1 MKSTKRSANQAAVT
15 LGIKRFPGLPSA
27 SWGKPKKQIQ
37 AGRAT
42 LVTESTDKVVWSQRK
57 TTFRAADLLTGV
69 YVVSTRHFVG
79 PVKDSDSA
87 LDPGAVAMN
96 WTDERVEL
104 LKKLWA
110 DGLSASQIAA
120 QLGGVS
126 RNAVI
131 GKVHRLKLS
140 SRGRATASPA
150 RQKKTQQAS
159 SSVKSASRA
168 ATVSRSMTTSIGA
181 TALQAQF
188 DAEPVARQMLRPVE
202 NVVVPISRRLQ
213 LIQLNER
220 TCKWPNGD
228 PLSEDFHF
236 CGNDSAET
244 GPYCNYHSRIAFQPA
259 SERRRSR

>member
-1 MKSTKRSANQAAVT
+1 
-15 LGIKRFPGLPSA
+15 
-27 SWGKPKKQIQ
+27 
-37 AGRAT
+37 
-42 LVTESTDKVVWSQRK
+42 
-57 TTFRAADLLTGV
+57 
-69 YVVSTRHFVG
+69 
-79 PVKDSDSA
+79 
-87 LDPGAVAMN
+87 MN

-104 LKKLWA
+104 LRKLWA

-140 SRGRATASPA
+140 SRGRATAAPA
-150 RQKKTQQAS
+150 RQKKAAAAS
-159 SSVKSASRA
+159 TGGKAATRSVSRA
-168 ATVSRSMTTSIGA
+168 MPVSIGA

-188 DAEPVARQMLRPVE
+188 DVEPVARHVLRPVE
-202 NVVVPISRRLQ
+202 NVVVPISRRLK

-228 PLSEDFHF
+228 PLTEDFHF
-236 CGNDSAET
+236 CGNDSAEN
-244 GPYCNYHSRIAFQPA
+244 GPYCTYHARIAFQPA

>member
-1 MKSTKRSANQAAVT
+1 
-15 LGIKRFPGLPSA
+15 
-27 SWGKPKKQIQ
+27 
-37 AGRAT
+37 
-42 LVTESTDKVVWSQRK
+42 
-57 TTFRAADLLTGV
+57 
-69 YVVSTRHFVG
+69 
-79 PVKDSDSA
+79 
-87 LDPGAVAMN
+87 MN

-150 RQKKTQQAS
+150 RQKKTQQTA
-159 SSVKSASRA
+159 SSVKSSSRS

-188 DAEPVARQMLRPVE
+188 DVEPIARHVLRPVE

-228 PLSEDFHF
+228 PLTEDFHF

-244 GPYCNYHSRIAFQPA
+244 GPYCNYHARIAFQPA